1 MVLHRA
7 IHAARV
13 GDLAALRELAAAGH
27 LSPGVSDAQGAG
39 LAHHAARCG
48 RLDCLRILAT
58 ELGVAAAAE
67 RALNRATPAHDA
79 AATGHLRELRWLV
92 EYGGC
97 DLEVRLRLTP
107 PEGEGRGAGPTLYFS
122 TGAQDASG
130 ATPLHLATRFGCVAV
145 VEWLLEAGGHR
156 LSDLETNCGAVA
168 AHYAAAKGDLVCLKL
183 LLRHAPGC
191 VNHQTR
197 LGATPLYLA
206 CQEGHMSV
214 MEYLVKGGGAST
226 HLRAHDGMSILH
238 AATHTGH
245 HALVVWLATFTDLSL
260 SCQDREG
267 ATALHFA
274 ASRGHRRILE
284 TLLHM
289 GSKVTRDYWGGT
301 PLHDAAE
308 NGELECC
315 KVLLASQSDCL
326 ERDVDGFTA
335 ADLAEYN
342 GHSDCARYLRNLRA
356 NVRDTSRPDPHA
368 HTFTS

>member
-13 GDLAALRELAAAGH
+13 GDLAALRVLAATGH
-27 LSPGVSDAQGAG
+27 LSPAAAVSDAQGAG
-39 LAHHAARCG
+39 LVHHAARCG
-48 RLDCLRILAT
+48 RLECLRFLVT
-58 ELGVAAAAE
+58 ELGLAADE

-79 AATGHLRELRWLV
+79 AATRH
-92 EYGGC
+92 
-97 DLEVRLRLTP
+97 
-107 PEGEGRGAGPTLYFS
+107 
-122 TGAQDASG
+122 AQDASG
-130 ATPLHLATRFGCVAV
+130 ATALHLATRFGCVAV
-145 VEWLLEAGGHR
+145 VEWLLEARGR

-168 AHYAAAKGDLVCLKL
+168 AHYAAAKGDLACLKL
-183 LLRHAPGC
+183 LLQHSPGC
-191 VNHQTR
+191 VNRQTR

-206 CQEGHMSV
+206 CQEGHLSMV
-214 MEYLVKGGGAST
+214 EYLVREGGAST

-315 KVLLASQSDCL
+315 KVLLAGQTDCS
-326 ERDVDGFTA
+326 ERDIDGFTA
-335 ADLAEYN
+335 ADLADASGAVKGPGKWPAAAAVVN
-342 GHSDCARYLRNLRA
+342 RA
-356 NVRDTSRPDPHA
+356 SQIA
-368 HTFTS
+368 AAL